1 MHGKIYFND
10 LESFTE
16 WLGEFCGK
24 CTAVFEARPNPR
36 VSGAWIVEFS
46 GGH

>member
-1 MHGKIYFND
+1 MHGKIYFPD
-10 LESFTE
+10 LESFVE
-16 WLGEFCGK
+16 WQVLFTGK
-24 CTAVFEARPNPR
+24 TTATWEARPNPS